1 MKSEKR
7 MAAGSVAAMIILV
20 ITLVVGVAVYIML
33 PQVVNVYVKG
43 ADVAVRQEIID
54 SIMPV
59 LYAAGVPV
67 LAMLTLSLLMMINIA
82 KGKAFCRQNVLYLR
96 LISLSGL
103 LLAIIFIYPIFTMNS
118 IYPIVI
124 FVVFIVLAV
133 VSMVFADLFATAMRL
148 KEENELTI

>member
-7 MAAGSVAAMIILV
+7 MAAGSVAAMIILI
-20 ITLVVGVAVYIML
+20 ITLVVGIAVYAML

-59 LYAAGVPV
+59 LYSAGIPV
-67 LAMLTLSLLMMINIA
+67 LAMLTLSLLMMFNIA
-82 KGKAFCRQNVLYLR
+82 KGKAFCKQNVLYLR

-103 LLAIIFIYPIFTMNS
+103 LLALIFIYPIFTMNS

-133 VSMVFADLFATAMRL
+133 VSLVFADLFATAVRL

>member
-7 MAAGSVAAMIILV
+7 MAAGSIVAIIILI
-20 ITLVVGVAVYIML
+20 ITLVVGIAVYAML

-43 ADVAVRQEIID
+43 ADVAVRQEIVD

-59 LYAAGVPV
+59 LYGAGIPV
-67 LAMLTLSLLMMINIA
+67 LAMLTLSLLMMLNIA
-82 KGKAFCRQNVLYLR
+82 KGKAFCKLNVLYLR
-96 LISLSGL
+96 LISLSSI
-103 LLAIIFIYPIFTMNS
+103 LLALIFIYPIFTMNS

-124 FVVFIVLAV
+124 FVVFVVLSV
-133 VSMVFADLFATAMRL
+133 VSLVFADLFATAVRY

>member
-7 MAAGSVAAMIILV
+7 MAAGSVAAMIILI
-20 ITLVVGVAVYIML
+20 ITLVVGVAVYAML

-59 LYAAGVPV
+59 LYSAGIPV
-67 LAMLTLSLLMMINIA
+67 LAMLTLSLLMMFNIA
-82 KGKAFCRQNVLYLR
+82 KGKAFCKQNVLYLR

-103 LLAIIFIYPIFTMNS
+103 LLALIFIYPIFTMNS

-133 VSMVFADLFATAMRL
+133 VSLVFADLFATAVRL

>member
-7 MAAGSVAAMIILV
+7 MAVGSVFAIIILI
-20 ITLVVGVAVYIML
+20 ITLVVGIAVYVML
-33 PQVVNVYVKG
+33 PEVVGIYVKG

-59 LYAAGVPV
+59 LYVAGIPV
-67 LAMLTLSLLMMINIA
+67 LAMLTLSLLMMLNIA
-82 KGKAFCRQNVLYLR
+82 KGKAFIKTNVHYLR
-96 LISLSGL
+96 FISLSSI
-103 LLAIIFIYPIFTMNS
+103 LLAITFIYPIFTMNS

-124 FVVFIVLAV
+124 FVVFVVLAV
-133 VSMVFADLFATAMRL
+133 ISLVFADLFATAVRI